1 MRNLKVMMAFCGTAY
16 HGYQIQDNAYT
27 IQEEVEK
34 RASVICNEK
43 ITIAG
48 CSRTDSGV
56 HANNYCFSMMTNS
69 NIPCKNFVRAMNTK
83 LPPDISILSCEEVPM
98 DFHARFSCVAKE
110 YVYKIY
116 NSESKNPFEEHLSY
130 HYRRPLDIELIR
142 KAASHFVGTHDFGS
156 FCSNYK
162 EIDNSTRTIYSI
174 LIEKRGN
181 NVEILVKGDGFLY
194 NMIRILVGTLLA
206 VNEGHIKISDLDRI
220 MEAKDRTLAG
230 KTAQA
235 HGLYLNKIYY

>member
-1 MRNLKVMMAFCGTAY
+1 MRNFKVIMAFCGTAY
-16 HGYQIQDNAYT
+16 HGYQIQENAYT

-34 RASVICNEK
+34 QASVICNEK
-43 ITIAG
+43 INIQG

-56 HANNYCFSMMTNS
+56 HAKEYCFSMLTNS
-69 NIPCKNFVRAMNTK
+69 LIPCKNFVRAMNTK
-83 LPPDISILSCEEVPM
+83 LPPDISVLSCEEVPL

-110 YVYKIY
+110 YIYRIY

-142 KAASHFVGTHDFGS
+142 EASKYFIGTHDFRS

-162 EIDNSTRTIYSI
+162 EIDNSVRTIFNI
-174 LIEKRGN
+174 VVKKDGN
-181 NVEILVKGDGFLY
+181 FIEILVKGDGFLY
-194 NMIRILVGTLLA
+194 NMIRILVGTFLA
-206 VNEGHIKISDLDRI
+206 VNEGHIKISDLNKI
-220 MEAKDRTLAG
+220 LEAKDRKLAG

-235 HGLYLNKIYY
+235 HGLYLNKVYY